1 MTLQHVQ
8 LSVFQISAVV
18 LVVTEVNPKP
28 NPKRGPLVAWSFI
41 AWVAKSQAWCV
52 DALRS
57 VHFAHSFN
65 ILPQQLIKFSFK
77 PASACNSLGVCF
89 CNFVFWLNHL
99 PVRFNNSKREGE
111 PKQHFFPMLTV
122 CHRCCTPEL
131 SHRGPCVRCRLSLR
145 RCPSPPGRFTPA
157 SSCFFF
163 FSCCTVPGLQQGN
176 VHDLRCTY
184 LMNVLVTSSRLR
196 GLQAQTCV
204 STHAVT
210 RRTGAEPSYKPRCFI
225 SCELRSSLVSQLEV
239 CFLSAAQR
247 WADSLICD

>member
-1 MTLQHVQ
+1 MQ

-65 ILPQQLIKFSFK
+65 ILAQQLIKFSFK

-99 PVRFNNSKREGE
+99 PVRFNNRKREKE

-122 CHRCCTPEL
+122 CHRCCTLEF

-163 FSCCTVPGLQQGN
+163 FPAAPS
-176 VHDLRCTY
+176 
-184 LMNVLVTSSRLR
+184 LVYSKEMYTTSAAHTWWTSSSRLPDCVGFR
-196 GLQAQTCV
+196 LRRVSAHTLLPGGLEQ
-204 STHAVT
+204 S
-210 RRTGAEPSYKPRCFI
+210 RRTSPGVLLVASCGA
-225 SCELRSSLVSQLEV
+225 
-239 CFLSAAQR
+239 A
-247 WADSLICD
+247 